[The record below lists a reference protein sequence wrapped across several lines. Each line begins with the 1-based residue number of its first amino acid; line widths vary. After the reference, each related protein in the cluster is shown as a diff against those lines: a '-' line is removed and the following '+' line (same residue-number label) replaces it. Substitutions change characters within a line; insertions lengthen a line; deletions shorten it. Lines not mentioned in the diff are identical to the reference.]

1 LESDAAASVQSDGK
15 SAPATARARQRNAL
29 GAAAAIARRGAVFAV
44 VAMALLTS
52 AGAAAEPAAAPVGP
66 WTTIDDATHE
76 ARAVVEIFESNGAL
90 SGRIVRLF
98 RKRGEDPA
106 PRCNECRG
114 ERRDQPVVGMTILW
128 GLRRDGDEWSGGEIL
143 DPETGDIYRARL
155 RPVDGG
161 ARLEVR
167 GFIGVPL
174 LGRTQ
179 LWQRAGASCDAGC

>member
-1 LESDAAASVQSDGK
+1 M
-15 SAPATARARQRNAL
+15 PPWRHAL
-29 GAAAAIARRGAVFAV
+29 AAAAAIARSGAVFAV
-44 VAMALLTS
+44 AAMGLLARSGT
-52 AGAAAEPAAAPVGP
+52 AADQAAPVGP

-76 ARAVVEIFESNGAL
+76 ARAVVEIDESNGAL

-98 RKRGEDPA
+98 RKPDEDPA
-106 PRCNECRG
+106 PLCGKCSG

-155 RPVDGG
+155 RAVDGG

-179 LWQRAGASCDAGC
+179 VWQRARAICDAGC